1 MRANKESYMT
11 IKLDALELN
20 DGQLQGVPKNP
31 RFIKDEK
38 FEDLK
43 QSIRESPEF
52 LRANTLKVYQLKNK
66 NYIVI
71 GGNMRLRACRELQ
84 MKEVPCY
91 VFPQSTT
98 MKKLREYAIKD
109 NMAYGQIDWGNIA
122 NEWDAEELE
131 DWAFDMPED
140 FKNDLPPLEDE
151 EPLPDELT
159 AEEKNKPLSIKI
171 VCTDKAQ
178 LEEFSQEIQKLID
191 ERFEGANFSV
201 SGGEL

>member
-31 RFIKDEK
+31 RFIKNEK

-91 VFPQSTT
+91 VFPKSTT
-98 MKKLREYAIKD
+98 LKKLREYAIKD
-109 NMAYGQIDWGNIA
+109 NMAYGQIDWEAIA
-122 NEWDAEELE
+122 NEWDEEELDE
-131 DWAFDMPED
+131 WAFDTMPDFEEED
-140 FKNDLPPLEDE
+140 L
-151 EPLPDELT
+151 EPLDKDNEER
-159 AEEKNKPLSIKI
+159 EEK
-171 VCTDKAQ
+171 
-178 LEEFSQEIQKLID
+178 EEK
-191 ERFEGANFSV
+191 
-201 SGGEL
+201 

>member
-98 MKKLREYAIKD
+98 LKKLREYAIKD
-109 NMAYGQIDWGNIA
+109 NMAYGQIDWESNYNSLQSLIQRIPTKLRTKRA
-122 NEWDAEELE
+122 T
-131 DWAFDMPED
+131 P
-140 FKNDLPPLEDE
+140 KNTKRVRVTQSKTERS
-151 EPLPDELT
+151 
-159 AEEKNKPLSIKI
+159 KKI
-171 VCTDKAQ
+171 
-178 LEEFSQEIQKLID
+178 
-191 ERFEGANFSV
+191 
-201 SGGEL
+201 

>member
-38 FEDLK
+38 FDDLK

-98 MKKLREYAIKD
+98 LKKLREYAIKD
-109 NMAYGQIDWGNIA
+109 NMAYGQIDWEAIA
-122 NEWDAEELE
+122 NEWDEEELDE
-131 DWAFDMPED
+131 WAFDMP
-140 FKNDLPPLEDE
+140 
-151 EPLPDELT
+151 
-159 AEEKNKPLSIKI
+159 
-171 VCTDKAQ
+171 
-178 LEEFSQEIQKLID
+178 
-191 ERFEGANFSV
+191 
-201 SGGEL
+201 